1 MKERNYK
8 TLRDALDGLPQFAAD
23 AGAWEGIEKAMTPPL
38 ADQLPA
44 YRPPAEVWN
53 GLSRELDA
61 ESVSSAT
68 AEQSARRPEA
78 AQPGTGK
85 VRRLW
90 PRVAGIAAAL
100 ALLVSVGFGL
110 LNYDAGPTVTYA
122 FSQEPAPAP
131 IVADWGQEDSSFAAV
146 ATEIEARDE
155 PELNTLHHELTELTE
170 ASQEVQ
176 AMLVAYGDDPKV
188 VRQLAEI
195 ERDRSDIYRRII
207 VLL

>member
-8 TLRDALDGLPQFAAD
+8 TLRDALDGLPQYGAA

-38 ADQLPA
+38 AGRLPA

-53 GLSRELDA
+53 GLSQELDA
-61 ESVSSAT
+61 GT
-68 AEQSARRPEA
+68 EQPARRLGA
-78 AQPGTGK
+78 ARPGSI
-85 VRRLW
+85 RRLW
-90 PRVAGIAAAL
+90 PRIAGIAAAL
-100 ALLVSVGFGL
+100 ALLLSVGYGL
-110 LNYDAGPTVTYA
+110 LTYDAGPTVTYA

-131 IVADWGQEDSSFAAV
+131 IVADWDQEDDSFAAV
-146 ATEIEARDE
+146 AAEIEARDE
-155 PELNTLHHELTELTE
+155 PKLNILHHELTELTE

-176 AMLVAYGDDPKV
+176 AMLVAYGDDPKI

-207 VLL
+207 VSL

>member
-1 MKERNYK
+1 MKEKNYD
-8 TLRDALDGLPQFAAD
+8 TLRDALDALPQYGAA

-38 ADQLPA
+38 AERLPA

-53 GLSRELDA
+53 GLSRRLDA
-61 ESVSSAT
+61 VERPEQTPAGTTTAPPAT
-68 AEQSARRPEA
+68 A
-78 AQPGTGK
+78 K

-90 PRVAGIAAAL
+90 PTVMGIAAAL
-100 ALLVSVGFGL
+100 ALLLSVGFGL
-110 LNYDAGPTVTYA
+110 LRNYDAGPTVTYA

-131 IVADWGQEDSSFAAV
+131 IVKDWHLEDANFAVVTA
-146 ATEIEARDE
+146 EIEARDE
-155 PELNTLHHELTELTE
+155 PALNTLHHELTELTE

-176 AMLVAYGDDPKV
+176 AVLVAYGDDPKV

-207 VLL
+207 VSL